1 MRFGF
6 LTIDLLAGVVAVT
19 GSVTQASAQQSTPTQ
34 NASVV
39 SFDATR
45 PPRGTVADLKGA
57 PIGGASVYFRTERG
71 TLDAMQWRDTILR
84 TTTLPRVR
92 SSKDGEFFVPL
103 THLHRLFSPTSAGRI
118 SLVVEKEGYHSWIE
132 PLTVGLRGYLG
143 SKVVLRPIVEADR
156 FTIEVKNPKPGMLV
170 RVHRFGSNVL
180 SGVDYE
186 QWLEVP
192 KSGKVNAAMS
202 FVPSPITFGV
212 TSSFGVPV
220 GIEVQLVFPGRTTRP
235 KSIEYG
241 QKTIVIG
248 DGVSSTR
255 FVCVLQRRDEK
266 KLVEPRG
273 LYRCADHISR
283 WFPVDP
289 DNVVESTFLP
299 LFALDAK
306 DCLAA
311 NVRYIDPSVEKIL
324 LDAVPNVSDR
334 MIQLC
339 DDAGATI
346 NDAQVYFFDL
356 EKLPAHTDGQRLG
369 SARARR
375 RLNVEKGRIDLGGR
389 ALPGPGFLWIHAP
402 GFKAHLQFEPRKI
415 AGTERISLGTR
426 RKSGKLQLKVVD
438 DDGRPLAGVHVG
450 LNGRST
456 DYGALLS
463 GIPRTGADGMVTIER
478 LPSGNHSI
486 RLFGAGLTEVP
497 TMVRMRGTETVNLK
511 STLSRVKP
519 FAILIVDDD
528 GKPIPFRA
536 VQTYATHFNNT
547 ARLLRA
553 GRSNF
558 TVTSDSLGRI
568 LYTDLPEG
576 AISRITDLLNHL
588 VRKAMPRV
596 EEGEINKV
604 PVATLETM
612 LMPIPNASVVREC
625 LMAANRTS
633 NRTLV
638 VRKGCAV
645 MLVRFPK
652 DQDDATLSIYLR
664 GTPPIRLSGEI
675 VAAARE
681 KQGPGGILFLDQRKE
696 TRHVKLEFANLGA
709 TSAEDVRIELP
720 GMNFVRNQPYL
731 YGNSGLQIRP
741 AGKGL
746 WTVGLRDQG
755 SYAARVM
762 HPEFLL
768 GNLDIPSGDGGKAK
782 PLKVEMKRGVP
793 IVFRLKSSIPLKPN
807 YQFNLYVHTSTNQM
821 VLYQR
826 EKLEESDLRKIGKD
840 RWELRLPFALEP
852 GKYYFSVRVYNTQLN
867 LSRRLFTVPAEGPFV
882 VEVNN
887 RTVRGPKSSVIGI
900 KALTIMIDRLQS
912 NADALRKRGKTDE
925 KSKERLT
932 KILKGIEAQLKTH
945 KKELV
950 KLRVAEAKEKAEKKK
965 EEAEDRR
972 ELILKR
978 AEAEKKKQ
986 GR

>member
-19 GSVTQASAQQSTPTQ
+19 GSVTQASAQQSTPTE
-34 NASVV
+34 NASDV

-45 PPRGTVADLKGA
+45 PPRGTVADPKGA
-57 PIGGASVYFRTERG
+57 PIGGASVYFKTQRG

-132 PLTVGLRGYLG
+132 PLTAGLRGYLG

-170 RVHRFGSNVL
+170 RVHRFGSSVL
-180 SGVDYE
+180 AGVDYE

-212 TSSFGVPV
+212 TSNFGVPV

-255 FVCVLQRRDEK
+255 FVCVLQRRDKK

-289 DNVVESTFLP
+289 DNVVESTVLP

-334 MIQLC
+334 MIELR

-356 EKLPAHTDGQRLG
+356 EKLPAHTDGLRLG

-426 RKSGKLQLKVVD
+426 RKSGKLQLQVVD

-456 DYGALLS
+456 EYGALLS

-478 LPSGNHSI
+478 LPSGGHSI
-486 RLFGAGLTEVP
+486 RLFGSGLTEVT
-497 TMVRMRGTETVNLK
+497 TMVGMRGTRTVNLK

-519 FAILIVDDD
+519 FRILIVDDD
-528 GKPIPFRA
+528 GKPIPFRG
-536 VQTYATHFNNT
+536 VRTYATYINNV
-547 ARLLRA
+547 ARLRT

-568 LYTDLPEG
+568 LYTELPAG
-576 AISRITDLLNHL
+576 AIPRITDLLNNL
-588 VRKAMPRV
+588 VRKAMQPV
-596 EEGEINKV
+596 EAGKINKV
-604 PVATLETM
+604 PVAALETV
-612 LMPIPNASVVREC
+612 LMQIPNAPAVREC

-652 DQDDATLSIYLR
+652 NQDDATLSIYLR
-664 GTPPIRLSGEI
+664 GSPPIRLSGEI

-709 TSAEDVRIELP
+709 ASAEDVRIELP
-720 GMNFVRNQPYL
+720 GMNFVRNKPYL

-746 WTVGLRDQG
+746 WTVGLRDHG

-793 IVFRLKSSIPLKPN
+793 IVFRLKSSIPLQPN

-826 EKLEESDLRKIGKD
+826 EKLEESNFRKIGKD

-887 RTVRGPKSSVIGI
+887 RTARGPKASVIDI
-900 KALTIMIDRLQS
+900 KALTIKIDRLQS
-912 NADALRKRGKTDE
+912 TADALRKMGKTDE

-932 KILKGIEAQLKTH
+932 KVLKGIEAQLETH

-950 KLRVAEAKEKAEKKK
+950 KRRAAEAEEKAE
-965 EEAEDRR
+965 ARR
-972 ELILKR
+972 KLILKR
-978 AEAEKKKQ
+978 GEAEKKKQ